1 MVCSSV
7 IIDNFDVRRARRSIW
22 PLKTDAPLIVDA
34 DAVLA
39 FPITLQRFEPVAGQ
53 RRQIMQDVGGFK
65 AIELEPS
72 RPLDARERFHA
83 LAGRE
88 ISCSLIAI
96 ADDHRHRLCHTIMRY
111 VMRNALPAA
120 GR

>member
-7 IIDNFDVRRARRSIW
+7 IIDNLDVRRAMRSIR

-34 DAVLA
+34 DAVLPLA
-39 FPITLQRFEPVAGQ
+39 IALQRFEPVARQ
-53 RRQIMQDVGGFK
+53 RREIMKDVRSFK

-72 RPLDARERFHA
+72 RSLDARECFHP

-88 ISCSLIAI
+88 IRRSLIAV
-96 ADDHRHRLCHTIMRY
+96 ADDHRRRL
-111 VMRNALPAA
+111 
-120 GR
+120 